1 MLKSLSI
8 KEGIKYDSP
17 ESVRDIPGFI
27 QFHNLNVD
35 EIRDPLPSFKT
46 FNEFFYRKLKTDA
59 RPVEMPDDPNRL
71 VSGAD
76 CRLMAF
82 ETISEATRL
91 WIKGREF
98 TVARLLGDAYK
109 DQVERFAG
117 GALVIFRLA
126 PQDYHRF
133 HSPVDGT
140 IGPMTYIAGEY
151 YTVNPQ
157 AIRTTLDVYGE
168 NARKIVPIH
177 SPQFGRV
184 MAVCIGAMMVGT
196 IKTTVSE
203 GDFVKRG
210 QEFGYFAFGGSTIVC
225 IFEKNV
231 VEWDE
236 DLLINGRASLET
248 LVRVGMGIGRRCGS
262 PTPLVS
268 AAAAA
273 SSGSV

>member
-1 MLKSLSI
+1 
-8 KEGIKYDSP
+8 
-17 ESVRDIPGFI
+17 
-27 QFHNLNVD
+27 
-35 EIRDPLPSFKT
+35 
-46 FNEFFYRKLKTDA
+46 
-59 RPVEMPDDPNRL
+59 
-71 VSGAD
+71 
-76 CRLMAF
+76 MAF

-109 DQVERFAG
+109 DQAERYAG

-151 YTVNPQ
+151 YTVNVSNECPLAKDPLLTHALCACDMQPQ

-168 NARKIVPIH
+168 NARKIVPID

-184 MAVCIGAMMVGT
+184 MAVCIGAMMVGS
-196 IKTTVSE
+196 IQTTVSE

-210 QEFGYFAFGGSTIVC
+210 QEFGYFAFGVSSFVRG
-225 IFEKNV
+225 NN
-231 VEWDE
+231 
-236 DLLINGRASLET
+236 LLIL
-248 LVRVGMGIGRRCGS
+248 
-262 PTPLVS
+262 
-268 AAAAA
+268 
-273 SSGSV
+273 